1 MTADIRPR
9 RSWLFAPGMDARKTE
24 KALASAAD
32 ALILDLEDA
41 VAISEKP
48 RARSM
53 LHELLLAQTLARQIY
68 VRVNDIGT
76 GWTAQDIEAVCTP
89 GLAGIILPK
98 VEAGETVRTVSAL
111 IDRFERA
118 AGLQH
123 GHVRLNAIVETAR
136 GIVDLP
142 AIAQAGGRLQ
152 MLMFGAADYC
162 ADLGIPTANT
172 GPHLTYGKV
181 ATVVASRA
189 AGLAAP
195 IDTVYFDIT
204 DKGGFAADCAEA
216 AALGFGGKAV
226 IHPRQIE
233 AANCAFTPSTAEVE
247 TARRIVDGF
256 QAAERNGIGAVQ
268 IEGKLVDYAMLK
280 TARKTLETARAI
292 SEMAHRTPE

>member
-1 MTADIRPR
+1 MAPGTRPK
-9 RSWLFAPGMDARKTE
+9 RSWLFAPGTDARKTE

-48 RARSM
+48 RAQS
-53 LHELLLAQTLARQIY
+53 LLRDLLRAQRLARQIY

-76 GWTAQDIEAVCTP
+76 GWTAEDIEAVCAP

-98 VEAGETVRTVSAL
+98 VEAAETVRTVSTL
-111 IDRFERA
+111 IDQFERA
-118 AGLQH
+118 AGVQH
-123 GHVRLNAIVETAR
+123 GQVRLNAIVETAR
-136 GIVDLP
+136 GVLNLP
-142 AIAQAGGRLQ
+142 GIAEAGGRLDL
-152 MLMFGAADYC
+152 LMFGAADYC

-172 GPHLTYGKV
+172 GPHLTHGKV

-204 DKGGFAADCAEA
+204 DEGGFAADCAEA
-216 AALGFGGKAV
+216 MALGFGGKAV

-233 AANCAFTPSTAEVE
+233 TANGAFTPSAAEVE
-247 TARRIVDGF
+247 SARRIVDGF
-256 QAAERNGIGAVQ
+256 EAAERNGIGAVQ
-268 IEGKLVDYAMLK
+268 INGKLVDYAMLK

-292 SEMAHRTPE
+292 SETARRTPE